1 MEELQ
6 KQHGAAPLVALSVPL
21 TWIQPNIASY
31 LSNAQ
36 SSLFLNHSW
45 EKDFYY
51 IWFPL
56 RCSKI
61 CQTSLL
67 EIFPAIWWDINL
79 SFNWIPLFPG
89 ILLFPFTNKFCFL
102 CANSFM
108 SSVSLQ
114 SHTDLFK
121 LQSSEAEFPL
131 LCIFV
136 PFCAQEVTGLHPS
149 DIQPFQTTH
158 INSLCIW
165 EAWDEQGLC
174 WSWQ

>member
-56 RCSKI
+56 RCSKT

-108 SSVSLQ
+108 SSVSLAKPHWLVQ
-114 SHTDLFK
+114 TPIFWGRIPS
-121 LQSSEAEFPL
+121 PL
-131 LCIFV
+131 H
-136 PFCAQEVTGLHPS
+136 FCAFLCTRSYWSASFRYPAFPNH
-149 DIQPFQTTH
+149 TH
-158 INSLCIW
+158 
-165 EAWDEQGLC
+165 
-174 WSWQ
+174 